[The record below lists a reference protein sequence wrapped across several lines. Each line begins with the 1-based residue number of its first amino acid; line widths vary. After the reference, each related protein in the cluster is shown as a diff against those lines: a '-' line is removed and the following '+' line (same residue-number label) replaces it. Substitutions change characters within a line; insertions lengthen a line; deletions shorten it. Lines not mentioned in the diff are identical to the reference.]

1 MLSGGHQHNK
11 NGFFV
16 NNLKISCISK
26 EYLLFL
32 IYEEYESWMRR
43 KSQSCMTESF
53 LIRRK
58 FLPHRKRFLI
68 YDGFAPELIPIAS
81 CTLNVRKNI
90 STLYFYNI

>member
-1 MLSGGHQHNK
+1 MLSGGHQQDK
-11 NGFFV
+11 NAFFV
-16 NNLKISCISK
+16 NKPKISCLPK
-26 EYLLFL
+26 AYLLFL

-58 FLPHRKRFLI
+58 LLPHRKCFLI
-68 YDGFAPELIPIAS
+68 YDEFAPKLIPSAS

>member
-11 NGFFV
+11 KVVFV
-16 NNLKISCISK
+16 NKLKISCLPK

-32 IYEEYESWMRR
+32 VYEEYESWMRR

-58 FLPHRKRFLI
+58 FLLT
-68 YDGFAPELIPIAS
+68 G
-81 CTLNVRKNI
+81 NVSSYMMNLHPNSYPVLHMKCEKKYP
-90 STLYFYNI
+90 TLYFYNI